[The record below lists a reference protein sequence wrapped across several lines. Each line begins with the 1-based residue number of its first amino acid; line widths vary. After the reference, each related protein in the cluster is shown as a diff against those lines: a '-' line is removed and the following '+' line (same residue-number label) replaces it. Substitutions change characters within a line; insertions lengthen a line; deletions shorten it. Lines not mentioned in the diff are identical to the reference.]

1 MKCER
6 ATMSLC
12 DNRVLKTLKQHN
24 EFYTHPLGLKYFTD
38 SMYNYP
44 MCSTKT
50 GEKRIPNEYG
60 IIEFCRLEFP
70 NRGTRVPPLYE
81 QLWGKK

>member
-24 EFYTHPLGLKYFTD
+24 EFYTNPLGLKYLTD

-70 NRGTRVPPLYE
+70 TRGTRVPPLYE

>member
-6 ATMSLC
+6 AIMPLC

-24 EFYTHPLGLKYFTD
+24 EFYARHPLGIKYLID
-38 SMYNYP
+38 CVYNYP
-44 MCSTKT
+44 MCSTNT

-60 IIEFCRLEFP
+60 FIEFCKLEFP
-70 NRGTRVPPLYE
+70 NRGTRVPLLYE
-81 QLWGKK
+81 QL